1 MERELSPWRK
11 SVKHALIDRDMQIV
25 DLADALGMTRVHV
38 SQVINGKVK
47 SKAAVKKI
55 SDYLNIPDSDAKAP
69 Y

>member
-1 MERELSPWRK
+1 MERELSPWGK